1 MPLIPTFLFIESLI
15 SLIHLYFFQKSV
27 TIDKYFFIVLN
38 TTVIL
43 EILRINTTECLA
55 KCVRNN
61 TVQAIPTLL
70 YGIEVSYYSL
80 IVCAHTVV
88 NTVVT
93 MANIEKNII

>member
-1 MPLIPTFLFIESLI
+1 MRAEQHCRSY
-15 SLIHLYFFQKSV
+15 SK
-27 TIDKYFFIVLN
+27 
-38 TTVIL
+38 
-43 EILRINTTECLA
+43 
-55 KCVRNN
+55 
-61 TVQAIPTLL
+61 LL